1 MPIRNHVRTLAL
13 ASALV
18 FSTVSPLAVHTYAA
32 ENQGSGSN
40 ASVPGDCT
48 ADQGYQSA
56 DGKTNYAKGDN
67 IPQGTKVHAVD
78 PNGNVNQNA
87 TYKCDNG
94 KVVVALVFT
103 QPTVRHLPVAPAAG
117 AIFVP

>member
-1 MPIRNHVRTLAL
+1 MQLWNSVRTMAL

-18 FSTVSPLAVHTYAA
+18 FSTVSPLAIYAYA
-32 ENQGSGSN
+32 VENQGSGSN
-40 ASVPGDCT
+40 ATVPGDCT

-67 IPQGTKVHAVD
+67 IPQGTKLHAVD

-87 TYKCDNG
+87 TYSCDHS
-94 KVVVALVFT
+94 KIAVAMVLPPHQT
-103 QPTVRHLPVAPAAG
+103 RPIAPTSAG
-117 AIFVP
+117 TVFVP

>member
-1 MPIRNHVRTLAL
+1 MNLRSHVRTLAL

-18 FSTVSPLAVHTYAA
+18 FSTVGPLAMHAYAA

-40 ASVPGDCT
+40 ASVPGDCS
-48 ADQGYQSA
+48 ADQSYQSA

-67 IPQGTKVHAVD
+67 IPQGTKLHAVD

-87 TYKCDNG
+87 TYNCDHG
-94 KVVVALVFT
+94 KIVVALIRQT
-103 QPTVRHLPVAPAAG
+103 QRTFPVAPSAG

>member
-1 MPIRNHVRTLAL
+1 MQIRSHIRTLAL
-13 ASALV
+13 TSAIV
-18 FSTVSPLAVHTYAA
+18 FSTAGPPAVHAYAA
-32 ENQGSGSN
+32 PNDGGST

-103 QPTVRHLPVAPAAG
+103 QPVRIRPVAPSAG
-117 AIFVP
+117 AILVP

>member
-1 MPIRNHVRTLAL
+1 MQFRNHVRTLAL
-13 ASALV
+13 ASAIV
-18 FSTVSPLAVHTYAA
+18 FSTVSPLAIHAYAA
-32 ENQGSGSN
+32 PNDGGGN

-87 TYKCDNG
+87 TYNCDHG
-94 KVVVALVFT
+94 KIVVALIRQT
-103 QPTVRHLPVAPAAG
+103 QRTFPVAPSAG